1 MKFIEFFKGIGTTL
15 SKVLG
20 DDPRYRV
27 EESDEGVLVTE
38 LVKSGISKADAA
50 EAIKSY
56 RDMGKREKK
65 YSSREEAAISLDSND
80 EGYKPQDRTTP
91 ETEKSTSF
99 RDDSAMQMVRNTGIK
114 NTSAKELP
122 NSEREAGG
130 RSRDSRTK

>member
-38 LVKSGISKADAA
+38 LVKSGIDKANAA
-50 EAIKSY
+50 KVIESY
-56 RDMGKREKK
+56 RNMTRNEKK
-65 YSSREEAAISLDSND
+65 YSNLENAAINLDSND
-80 EGYKPQDRTTP
+80 IGYKLQENTP
-91 ETEKSTSF
+91 EAEKSNSF
-99 RDDSAMQMVRNTGIK
+99 RDDSTMQMVRNTEIK

-122 NSEREAGG
+122 NSKREAGG

>member
-1 MKFIEFFKGIGTTL
+1 MEFFKGIGTTL

-27 EESDEGVLVTE
+27 EPSDEGVLITE
-38 LVKSGISKADAA
+38 LVKSGVSKADAA
-50 EAIKSY
+50 EAVKQY
-56 RDMGKREKK
+56 RDMVKIGKK
-65 YSSREEAAISLDSND
+65 YSNREEAAISLDSAD

-91 ETEKSTSF
+91 ATEKSTSF

-122 NSEREAGG
+122 NSEREQGG
-130 RSRDSRTK
+130 RNRDSRDK